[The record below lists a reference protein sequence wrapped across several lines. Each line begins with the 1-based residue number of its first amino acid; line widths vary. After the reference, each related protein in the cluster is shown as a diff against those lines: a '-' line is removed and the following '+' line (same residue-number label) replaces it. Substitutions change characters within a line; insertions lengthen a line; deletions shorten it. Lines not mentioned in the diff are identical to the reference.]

1 MELWLDAEMY
11 GGPTQ
16 DTDGVRVWD
25 GSSSD
30 VAMVDITDA
39 RAQKEAISLIGSVPW
54 ILIRCKDWKMIPLE
68 NLVASSRG
76 SGTKLAIAVSK
87 KVELQGVAFALQ
99 HGVDA
104 VALPPENKFPDLWSV
119 ARSIVR
125 DNGNGSSD
133 VDPPSLSNARI
144 TSVTEEE

>member
-16 DTDGVRVWD
+16 DTNGVRVWD

-54 ILIRCKDWKMIPLE
+54 IL
-68 NLVASSRG
+68 
-76 SGTKLAIAVSK
+76 
-87 KVELQGVAFALQ
+87 
-99 HGVDA
+99 
-104 VALPPENKFPDLWSV
+104 
-119 ARSIVR
+119 
-125 DNGNGSSD
+125 
-133 VDPPSLSNARI
+133 SLI
-144 TSVTEEE
+144 HI